1 MSPARGV
8 VLGAWLVGVA
18 AATLILAR
26 AHFSADL
33 SAFLPRLPSPA
44 QRLLLDQ
51 LQNGLAAHLILIG
64 IEGGDASARAQA
76 ATALTAQLSAQQRAF
91 VSVNDGESSIEQRDR
106 AFVFEHRYLLSGTV
120 TPERFSIEGLR
131 AAIDQTLQ
139 LIDSPAG
146 ALAQPLLRSDPT
158 GETLEII
165 DQLDAGGAPHREHG
179 VWSST
184 DGRRALLIAETRA
197 SGSDTDGQAAA
208 LGAIRTAFAAVAPA
222 PSGLRLLLSGPAV
235 FAVEARDTIKHEVR
249 RLSLL
254 SSVLIVSLLLLVY
267 RSGTMLVLGLLP
279 VVSGAL
285 AGVAA
290 VALGFGLV
298 HGITLGFGIT
308 LIGESVD
315 YSIYLLV
322 QARRAEL
329 PSGALVLPPR
339 LWRTIGLGVLTSICG
354 FASLLPSSFP
364 GLAQLGLFSICGLA
378 VAAAVTRLV
387 LPQLLPRRL
396 RMRDLAPF
404 GAGTMRLLARTRGLA
419 LAVVAL
425 GVLSAFVL
433 YAHRGT
439 LWDRDLA
446 ALSPVAAS
454 AQALDGQLRS
464 ELNAPD
470 ISNLVVVSGPDQE
483 AVLQRAE
490 YVAHELDALVGRGE
504 IAGYDSPARY
514 LPSRRAQYARLASL
528 PDAAT
533 LRERVRAATASL
545 SLRPEALEGFV
556 QAVQSARAGTPL
568 QRGALSQTSLGL
580 ALDALLWHQA
590 DRWYGLLP
598 LRADRSGPNGGD
610 IDNDRVRAALAD
622 NPPDSVLELNMKQE
636 TDALYG
642 GYLEEAVRL
651 SLWGLAAIVLL
662 LALALRSPMRVLRVI
677 APLLLAVLAVGAGLT
692 LAGVQL
698 TILHLI
704 GLLLIVAVGSN
715 YALFFD
721 RPAGGDARGGAAGD
735 LPLTLASLLIAN
747 ACTVIGFG
755 VLAFSHVP
763 VLSDLGR
770 TVAPGALLA
779 LWFSAWLA
787 PRAWFVPAVAAAP
800 VTGTR

>member
-1 MSPARGV
+1 MSSARPLALGV
-8 VLGAWLVGVA
+8 WLAGVA
-18 AATLILAR
+18 ALALIIAHAR
-26 AHFSADL
+26 FSADL

-44 QRLLLDQ
+44 QRLLVDQ

-64 IEGGDASARAQA
+64 IEGGDAAARAQA
-76 ATALTAQLSAQQRAF
+76 AAALRAQLSAQSAF
-91 VSVNDGESSIEQRDR
+91 ASVNDGESSIQERDR
-106 AFVFEHRYLLSGTV
+106 AFVFEHRYLLSSAV
-120 TPERFSIEGLR
+120 SAQRFSVEGLR
-131 AAIDQTLQ
+131 AQFQASLD
-139 LIDSPAG
+139 LIDSAAG
-146 ALAQPLLRSDPT
+146 ALALPLLRSDPT
-158 GETLEII
+158 GETLQIV
-165 DQLDAGGAPHREHG
+165 DQLDAGGDPHREHG
-179 VWSST
+179 VWSSA
-184 DGRRALLIAETRA
+184 DGRRALLLAETRA

-208 LGAIRTAFAAVAPA
+208 LAAIRAAFAAAAP
-222 PSGLRLLLSGPAV
+222 PPTQLRLLLSGSAV
-235 FAVEARDTIKHEVR
+235 FAVQARDTIKHEVR

-254 SSVLIVSLLLLVY
+254 SSVLIVGLLLLVY
-267 RSGTMLVLGLLP
+267 RSGTMLLLGLLP

-290 VALGFGLV
+290 VALGAGVV

-322 QARRAEL
+322 QSRRE
-329 PSGALVLPPR
+329 PDSGALTIPPR

-364 GLAQLGLFSICGLA
+364 GLSQLGLFSICGLG

-396 RMRDLAPF
+396 HMRELAPF
-404 GAGTMRLLARTRGLA
+404 GAATMRLLARMRGFGPA
-419 LAVVAL
+419 VAL
-425 GVLSAFVL
+425 LGALCALVL
-433 YAHRGT
+433 YTHRGT
-439 LWDRDLA
+439 LWNRDLA
-446 ALSPVAAS
+446 ALSPVAAA
-454 AQALDGQLRS
+454 AQALDGELRG

-483 AVLQRAE
+483 TVLQRAE
-490 YVAHELDALVGRGE
+490 SVGRELDALVGRGE
-504 IAGYDSPARY
+504 IGGYETPVRY
-514 LPSRRAQYARLASL
+514 LPSRQAQTERLESL

-545 SLRPEALEGFV
+545 PLRPEALEPFV
-556 QAVQSARAGTPL
+556 QAVESARHSAPL
-568 QRGALSQTSLGL
+568 ERAALEPTSLGL
-580 ALDALLWHQA
+580 ALDALLWHHA
-590 DRWYGLLP
+590 DHWYGLLP
-598 LRADRSGPNGGD
+598 LRADRSGPHGGD
-610 IDNDRVRAALAD
+610 IDIGRVRAALAA
-622 NPPDSVLELNMKQE
+622 NPPGAVLELNMKQE

-642 GYLEEAVRL
+642 SYLAEAVHL

-662 LALALRSPMRVLRVI
+662 LAVALRSPVRVARVI
-677 APLLLAVLAVGAGLT
+677 APLVLAVLAVAAALC

-721 RPAGGDARGGAAGD
+721 RRSGEAASAGRQD
-735 LPLTLASLLIAN
+735 LPLTIASLLVAN

-763 VLSDLGR
+763 VLRDLGA

-779 LWFSAWLA
+779 LWFSAALA
-787 PRAWFVPAVAAAP
+787 PRASFAP
-800 VTGTR
+800 VTAAQGRH